1 MDFMTPPSFDPSNI
15 DVWKYRMS
23 MYLKTLG
30 LLCSCTGLRFLSTG
44 SQVHGA
50 AIKLGLDL
58 DVSVSNSLLTMY
70 GECGSIS
77 ECWKAFHSMP
87 DYDQIS
93 WNSMIGMLA
102 KSEESP
108 DRSIGGFLRYDAMRM
123 ET

>member
-1 MDFMTPPSFDPSNI
+1 MKLGAMLRTGGMPSNFTVI
-15 DVWKYRMS
+15 S
-23 MYLKTLG
+23 
-30 LLCSCTGLRFLSTG
+30 LLCSRAGLRFLSTG

-87 DYDQIS
+87 DYDGI
-93 WNSMIGMLA
+93 
-102 KSEESP
+102 
-108 DRSIGGFLRYDAMRM
+108 R
-123 ET
+123 